1 MSLRKLV
8 LGMLVLW
15 LGLMG
20 IVSGFL
26 CLLCL
31 ILVVLWQG
39 LGVST
44 MILALVCLFCLGLAV
59 ILAGRAA
66 TVAHRPPGKQHNWGL
81 AKRWWRSLT
90 GTANV
95 APTIEQADK
104 TWREEVRG
112 YAKWS
117 PEAGDEH
124 FSPLNIHSETESST
138 ASGRRYEI

>member
-26 CLLCL
+26 CLFCL

-44 MILALVCLFCLGLAV
+44 TILALVCLFCLGLAV

-66 TVAHRPPGKQHNWGL
+66 TVAHRPAGKRHKWEL
-81 AKRWWRSLT
+81 ARRWWQSLT
-90 GTANV
+90 SGANLV
-95 APTIEQADK
+95 PTVEQADK
-104 TWREEVRG
+104 AWQEEVRG
-112 YAKWS
+112 YGKWS
-117 PEAGDEH
+117 PQAGDEH
-124 FSPLNIHSETESST
+124 
-138 ASGRRYEI
+138 

>member
-1 MSLRKLV
+1 
-8 LGMLVLW
+8 
-15 LGLMG
+15 
-20 IVSGFL
+20 
-26 CLLCL
+26 

-39 LGVST
+39 LGLST

-66 TVAHRPPGKQHNWGL
+66 TVALRPPGKRHNCGL
-81 AKRWWRSLT
+81 VRRCWRSLT

-104 TWREEVRG
+104 SWREEVRG

-117 PEAGDEH
+117 PEAGDEY
-124 FSPLNIHSETESST
+124 FSPLGIHSKTESST
-138 ASGRRYEI
+138 ASGARFET